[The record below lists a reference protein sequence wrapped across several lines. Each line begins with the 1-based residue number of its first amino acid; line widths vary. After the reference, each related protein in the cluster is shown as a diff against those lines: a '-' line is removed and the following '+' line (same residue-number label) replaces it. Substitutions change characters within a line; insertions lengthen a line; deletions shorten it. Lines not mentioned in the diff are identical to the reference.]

1 MKITKQLV
9 KKIIKEE
16 VQRAINEYG
25 AGYHGANDP
34 PPKDSNWSAFA
45 NGLDIG
51 TLDLDNMAYA
61 LGFRDFQDMDISI
74 TPRDLAKRD
83 PNSFVKAAQESS
95 LRAEDMSSNEIL
107 SIAEMPGMM

>member
-1 MKITKQLV
+1 MKITKKLV
-9 KKIIKEE
+9 KQIIKEE
-16 VQRAINEYG
+16 VQRAISEYG
-25 AGYHGANDP
+25 HGYGCANDP
-34 PPKDSNWSAFA
+34 LPKGSNWSAFA
-45 NGLDIG
+45 GELDIG
-51 TLDLDNMAYA
+51 MLDLDNMAYG

-95 LRAEDMSSNEIL
+95 LRAEDMSPNEIL

>member
-1 MKITKQLV
+1 MKITKKLV
-9 KKIIKEE
+9 KQIIKEE
-16 VQRAINEYG
+16 VQRAISEYG
-25 AGYHGANDP
+25 HGYGRDNDP

-45 NGLDIG
+45 SELDIG
-51 TLDLDNMAYA
+51 MLDLDNMAYG
-61 LGFRDFQDMDISI
+61 LGFSDFRDMDISI

-95 LRAEDMSSNEIL
+95 LRAEDMSPNEIL

>member
-1 MKITKQLV
+1 MKITKNLV
-9 KKIIKEE
+9 KQIIKEE

-25 AGYHGANDP
+25 RNENGP

-45 NGLDIG
+45 GELDIG
-51 TLDLDNMAYA
+51 MLDLDNMAYG

-95 LRAEDMSSNEIL
+95 LRAEDMSPNEIL

>member
-1 MKITKQLV
+1 MKITKKIV
-9 KKIIKEE
+9 KQIIKEE

-25 AGYHGANDP
+25 GRSTNEP
-34 PPKDSNWSAFA
+34 PPRDSNWSAFA

-51 TLDLDNMAYA
+51 TLDLDNMAYG

-95 LRAEDMSSNEIL
+95 LRAEDMSPNEIL